1 MCFRKTALENLLKSG
16 YVFTP
21 EQVEMYGSV
30 EGSKPYTTRNLP
42 MFWILKEGESRATCD
57 KNVRSRYWK
66 EEFVSGNVRF
76 LM

>member
-1 MCFRKTALENLLKSG
+1 
-16 YVFTP
+16 
-21 EQVEMYGSV
+21 MYGSV